1 MLGVDTTV
9 FRRFS
14 CYVPRVGVGLGDN
27 AADAV
32 DRHRLAPEMASR
44 RLLVLAFVRDYI
56 ARWGASPSHG
66 EIAAGLGISR
76 TRSRQLVK
84 ALVKSGQLL
93 SRPGPRGLS
102 MPGLRDEAVRQLREL
117 GWTVDDD
124 VGEMRAPCAN
134 STLPASPLLDYVPSG
149 SDGGSGDGEESSDG
163 GARDSAAA

>member
-1 MLGVDTTV
+1 
-9 FRRFS
+9 
-14 CYVPRVGVGLGDN
+14 VGVGFSDS
-27 AADAV
+27 AADAGN
-32 DRHRLAPEMASR
+32 RPKLAPEMASR

-56 ARWGASPSHG
+56 DRWGASPSHG

-102 MPGLRDEAVRQLREL
+102 MPTLRDEAVRQLREL
-117 GWTVDDD
+117 GWTVDAD

-134 STLPASPLLDYVPSG
+134 STLPAPILLDYLPSG
-149 SDGGSGDGEESSDG
+149 SDGGVGNGEESRDG